1 VRESDLGLC
10 AFDLVLK
17 DFIDKQKEYNK
28 RLSKLDA
35 ILSDVEDLKQNLVSE
50 VSEFFDMTKPWATFR
65 CSGT

>member
-1 VRESDLGLC
+1 MSKS
-10 AFDLVLK
+10 LVSRFNGTLV
-17 DFIDKQKEYNK
+17 DKQKEYGK

-35 ILSDVEDLKQNLVSE
+35 ILSDVEDLKKNLVSE

>member
-1 VRESDLGLC
+1 MRESDLGLC

-35 ILSDVEDLKQNLVSE
+35 ILSDVEDLKQNLGSE
-50 VSEFFDMTKPWATFR
+50 VSAFFDMTKPVATFR

>member
-1 VRESDLGLC
+1 MRESDLGLC

-35 ILSDVEDLKQNLVSE
+35 ILSDVEDLKKNLVSE
-50 VSEFFDMTKPWATFR
+50 VSW
-65 CSGT
+65 